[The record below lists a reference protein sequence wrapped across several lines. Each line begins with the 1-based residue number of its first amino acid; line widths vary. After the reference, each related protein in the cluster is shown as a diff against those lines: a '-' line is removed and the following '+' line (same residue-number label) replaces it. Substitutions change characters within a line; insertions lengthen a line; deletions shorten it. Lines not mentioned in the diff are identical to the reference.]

1 MAFISALLPFD
12 IFFFHQ
18 VAGGIT
24 YQYKIKDTIIK
35 ECDEEASIP
44 YELASKVSER

>member
-1 MAFISALLPFD
+1 MTSISALLLFD
-12 IFFFHQ
+12 IFFQ